1 MEHVIDGFNTKWD
14 MVQCA
19 GAIDGSHIPVRPP
32 LLNHTDFYNWKGWY
46 SIIVQAV
53 VNHEYLFRDINVG
66 WPGSVHD
73 ARVFVN
79 SQLYNRIQNNKILDS
94 SSIDIS
100 GTKILPFLVGD
111 SAYPLSSWLM
121 KPFPHHGNLTDKQRT
136 FNYRLSRARIVSE
149 NAFECLKARWRWLMK
164 QNDMDVHNIVAA
176 CCILHNICE
185 VHGNHFNDS
194 WMDNST
200 TLNQPTSPG
209 TVTTTSSQAKN
220 IRNVLADYFS

>member
-19 GAIDGSHIPVRPP
+19 GAIDGSHIPVRPT
-32 LLNHTDFYNWKGWY
+32 LLNHTDFYNRKGWY
-46 SIIVQAV
+46 SIILQAV

-111 SAYPLSSWLM
+111 SAYPLSSWL
-121 KPFPHHGNLTDKQRT
+121 NETISS
-136 FNYRLSRARIVSE
+136 SR
-149 NAFECLKARWRWLMK
+149 K
-164 QNDMDVHNIVAA
+164 
-176 CCILHNICE
+176 
-185 VHGNHFNDS
+185 
-194 WMDNST
+194 
-200 TLNQPTSPG
+200 LN
-209 TVTTTSSQAKN
+209 
-220 IRNVLADYFS
+220 